1 MHSILLFVFPR
12 RGLCFVF
19 TFFNTLSCAPLIN
32 LLLLA
37 GFGRHLGTA
46 SLPAG
51 GLFLS
56 FVFTYFA
63 CSDWGFFIP
72 CVGFLGNIGHV
83 LRLAAAL
90 GILFGLLGNTFLSG
104 F

>member
-1 MHSILLFVFPR
+1 MHSILLFLFPR

-19 TFFNTLSCAPLIN
+19 TFSNTLSCAPLIN
-32 LLLLA
+32 LLLA

-46 SLPAG
+46 SPPAG

-63 CSDWGFFIP
+63 CSDWGVLIP

-90 GILFGLLGNTFLSG
+90 GILFGSPGDTFLSG